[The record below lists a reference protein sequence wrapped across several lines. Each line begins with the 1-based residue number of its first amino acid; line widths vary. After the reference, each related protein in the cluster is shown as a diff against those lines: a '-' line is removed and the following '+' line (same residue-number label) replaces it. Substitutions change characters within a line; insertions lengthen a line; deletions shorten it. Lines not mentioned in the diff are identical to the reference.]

1 MVEHLC
7 SMGKAPGST
16 PNLQEDEEEVLAQKE
31 DSPGFVSSVTG
42 FGDRYL

>member
-7 SMGKAPGST
+7 SVGKAPGSI
-16 PNLQEDEEEVLAQKE
+16 PNPQEEEEEVLSQEE
-31 DSPGFVSSVTG
+31 DSPGFVSSVIG